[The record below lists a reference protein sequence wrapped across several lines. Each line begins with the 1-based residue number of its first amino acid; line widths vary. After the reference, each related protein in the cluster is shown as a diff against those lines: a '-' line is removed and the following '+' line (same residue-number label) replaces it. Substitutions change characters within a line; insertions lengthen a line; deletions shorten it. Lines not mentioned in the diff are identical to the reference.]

1 MTRKS
6 DISKMLK
13 QMAITL
19 RLHCDTKARAH
30 TNVFHFGLTHEKKD
44 WIFKYLIKKNFGQ
57 K

>member
-19 RLHCDTKARAH
+19 RLHCDTKSRAH